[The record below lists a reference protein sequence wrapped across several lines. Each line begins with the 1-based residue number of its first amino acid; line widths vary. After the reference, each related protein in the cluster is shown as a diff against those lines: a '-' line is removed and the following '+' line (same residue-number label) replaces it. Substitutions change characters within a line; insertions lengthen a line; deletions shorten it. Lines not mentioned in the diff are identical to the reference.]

1 MLGLT
6 LPQITLF
13 ALLLA
18 VCAGIV
24 TEKLRLDVAALVI
37 ILTLFCSGI
46 LKSDEALAGFISE
59 PAIVI
64 ACVFVLS
71 AGLYRT
77 GVSQQMGNWVGKLA
91 GDHLPRMLAVLMPAA
106 AVMSAFTHH
115 VTITAVLLPVAVS
128 MAARRKMP
136 ASKLLMPLAMG
147 SSLGTTATVIA
158 APSWLV
164 ASQLLQQA
172 GRPGLSMFSIAP
184 IGIALTIAGTL
195 YFVLFGGFLL
205 PERKGAE
212 DPSDRF
218 KLDKYLTE
226 VRILENSE
234 LAGKTVRE
242 VHDMP
247 DYGFDVVGVLRG
259 GQRVPASRLGGSIR
273 QGDVLLVEAPPEDL
287 VQLRLRPGVELEPEV
302 QYAAAAEAQ
311 AAQNGIGQDGGPS
324 THAQKDTPE
333 PNEELLQVV
342 VAPDSS
348 LVGRSLSGVNFMRRY
363 GAVVLG
369 LWRKNRTQPEELART
384 RIQAGDV
391 LVLQGNNEALA
402 GISQDRD
409 FLMMV
414 PFHAEVRQPRRE
426 LLAAAIM
433 LGTIVIAALRILPLS
448 MATLAGATAMVV
460 SGCVTPTQAYRA
472 IDQRMYL
479 FIAGAIPLGT
489 AMAKTGAATLLAGW
503 LQALTSGWS
512 VVLILFAIYV
522 VVGVLVQF
530 MGSDSATTAI
540 FAPVAIAFASKMATV
555 PEPFVLA
562 VAMAAVTATFTP
574 FSHHNLLIYGPGG
587 YKFWD
592 YLKVSGP
599 LTIGIGAIVAVM
611 APILWH

>member
-13 ALLLA
+13 ALLIA

-24 TEKLRLDVAALVI
+24 TERLRLDVAALVI

-46 LKSDEALAGFISE
+46 LTRAEALAGLISE

-77 GVSQQMGNWVGKLA
+77 GVSQLMGEAVGRLA
-91 GDHLPRMLAVLMPAA
+91 GDTLPRMLAVLMPAA

-115 VTITAVLLPVAVS
+115 VTITAVLLPVAIS
-128 MAARRKMP
+128 MARRRNMP
-136 ASKLLMPLAMG
+136 ASKLLMPLAMA

-184 IGIALTIAGTL
+184 IGIALMVAGTL
-195 YFVLFGGFLL
+195 YMVVLGPALL
-205 PERKGAE
+205 PSRRGAE
-212 DPSDRF
+212 DPTDRF
-218 KLDKYLTE
+218 KLDRYLTE
-226 VRILENSE
+226 LRILDGSE
-234 LAGKTVRE
+234 LAGKTLGE
-242 VHDMP
+242 VHDLP
-247 DYGFDVVGVLRG
+247 RYGFDVVGWLRQG
-259 GQRVPASRLGGSIR
+259 ERLSPTRAGL
-273 QGDVLLVEAPPEDL
+273 QVKAGDVLMIEAPPEAL
-287 VQLRLRPGVELEPEV
+287 VALRDQPGVELEPEG
-302 QYAAAAEAQ
+302 QY
-311 AAQNGIGQDGGPS
+311 GTGQDGDESDGAAP
-324 THAQKDTPE
+324 QKDAE
-333 PNEELLQVV
+333 PDEELQQVV
-342 VAPDSS
+342 IAPDSG
-348 LVGRSLSGVNFMRRY
+348 LVGRTLASIDFRRRY

-369 LWRKNRTQPEELART
+369 LWRKQRIEPEELSRT
-384 RIQAGDV
+384 RLQAGDV
-391 LVLQGNNEALA
+391 LVLQGADETLTRLA
-402 GISQDRD
+402 EDGD
-409 FLMMV
+409 FLMTV
-414 PFHAEVRQPRRE
+414 AFHAEVRQARRE

-433 LGTIVIAALRILPLS
+433 LGTIVVAATHALPLS
-448 MATLAGATAMVV
+448 MAMLAGATAMVL
-460 SGCVTPTQAYRA
+460 SGCVTAMQAYRA

-489 AMAKTGAATLLAGW
+489 AMGRTGAAALLAGW
-503 LQALTSGWS
+503 LQGLTNGWS
-512 VVLILFAIYV
+512 LVLILFAIYL

-540 FAPVAIAFASKMATV
+540 FAPVAIAFAATLGVV

-599 LTIGIGAIVAVM
+599 LSVGIGAIVAVM
-611 APILWH
+611 APLLWH

>member
-13 ALLLA
+13 ALLIA

-24 TEKLRLDVAALVI
+24 TEKLRLDIAALII

-71 AGLYRT
+71 AALYRT
-77 GVSQQMGNWVGKLA
+77 GVSQQMGEWVGKLA

-106 AVMSAFTHH
+106 ALMSAFTHH

-226 VRILENSE
+226 VRILEDSE
-234 LAGKTVRE
+234 LAGKTLRE
-242 VHDMP
+242 LHEMP

-273 QGDVLLVEAPPEDL
+273 EGDVLLVEAPPEDL

-311 AAQNGIGQDGGPS
+311 AEQNGNGHDGPS
-324 THAQKDTPE
+324 ANAQKDAPE

-369 LWRKNRTQPEELART
+369 LWRKDRPQPEELART
-384 RIQAGDV
+384 RLQAGDV
-391 LVLQGNNEALA
+391 LVLQGDDESLA
-402 GISQDRD
+402 GIAQDND

-414 PFHAEVRQPRRE
+414 PFQAEVRQPRRQ

-433 LGTIVIAALRILPLS
+433 LGTIVIAALHLLPLS
-448 MATLAGATAMVV
+448 MALLAGATAMVV

-489 AMAKTGAATLLAGW
+489 AMGKTGAATLLAGW

-512 VVLILFAIYV
+512 VVLILFAIYIA
-522 VVGVLVQF
+522 VGVLVQF

-540 FAPVAIAFASKMATV
+540 FAPVAIAFASKMGVV

-574 FSHHNLLIYGPGG
+574 FSHHNLLIYAPGG

-592 YLKVSGP
+592 YIKVSGP

-611 APILWH
+611 APMLWH